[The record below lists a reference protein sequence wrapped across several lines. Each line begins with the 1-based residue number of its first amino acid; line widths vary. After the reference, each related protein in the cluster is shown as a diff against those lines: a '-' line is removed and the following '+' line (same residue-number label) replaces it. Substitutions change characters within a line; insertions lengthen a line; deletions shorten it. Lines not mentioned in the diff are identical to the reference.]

1 MAVKRVPVISLFQ
14 SIFVGGVSKIDP
26 LKGLLSLMVL
36 FSLMIPFD
44 SMALGRYSQTIRT
57 KVIFK
62 AGELRLVGAVAIRTS
77 TFETGKVLKSQD
89 VKMIRETRNIKYKVG
104 RAFGVSMF
112 NIRKKTK
119 VKFLWHYPTILNRP
133 GRNKESVYSSREY
146 WVDKKHHI
154 YWSMDHGEK
163 VGNYRLDIYF
173 NGRLVKITTFHIR
186 K

>member
-1 MAVKRVPVISLFQ
+1 MVVKRDSAISFSQ
-14 SIFVGGVSKIDP
+14 SIFIGVSEKNL
-26 LKGLLSLMVL
+26 LKNLLLLMVL
-36 FSLMIPFD
+36 CSLMMPSD

-62 AGELRLVGAVAIRTS
+62 AGELRLIGAVAIRTS
-77 TFETGKVLKSQD
+77 SFETGKVLKSQD

-112 NIRKKTK
+112 NIRRKTK
-119 VKFLWHYPTILNRP
+119 VKFLWHYPAILNRS
-133 GRNKESVYSSREY
+133 GRNKESVYSSSEY

-154 YWSMDHGEK
+154 YWSMDRGEK
-163 VGNYRLDIYF
+163 VGNYRLEIYF
-173 NGRLVKITTFHIR
+173 NGRLVKITTFKVR